1 MQTENLPTEV
11 FNQRFIDKLEAG
23 EVKTAADA
31 GTSFIR
37 RKLREDGF
45 LRKIIPPQPLGNQ
58 DLDRVIDHDKPVRIE
73 DFEPNVPAAKAVP
86 FGEIADMD
94 YFYGP
99 KFLVPFARILTPEET
114 KDIDELRTYRMD
126 IRRILMDN
134 MLKDMMS
141 VEDGT
146 FISAVDAIVG
156 AANSTVAAT
165 GLVQHV
171 GINAALTNNRP
182 AYAAV
187 LKILENAKLN
197 NGTILMNRITAK
209 AFLTFDRTV
218 LGGDLS
224 ERIFTDGL
232 SAIQEA
238 RIFGVRHLFTI
249 KREIVPDNVVYV
261 FAEPQYLGKFY
272 TLQDATVHMEKKKY
286 FIKFMAYET
295 IGAAIGNI
303 AGVAKVT
310 FNAPTY

>member
-1 MQTENLPTEV
+1 MQPETTLPPEV
-11 FNQRFIDKLEAG
+11 FNQKFIDKIDAG
-23 EVKTAADA
+23 EVKSAADA

-37 RKLREDGF
+37 RRLREDGF
-45 LRKIIPPQPLGNQ
+45 FRKILPPQPLGNQ

-73 DFEPNVPAAKAVP
+73 DFEPNVPAAKSVP

-99 KFLVPFARILTPEET
+99 KFLVPFSRILTPEET

-134 MLKDMMS
+134 MLKDMMTE
-141 VEDGT
+141 EDGK
-146 FISAVDAIVG
+146 FISTIDGIVG
-156 AANSTVAAT
+156 AADSVVAET
-165 GLVQHV
+165 GLVQHKAV
-171 GINAALTNNRP
+171 AGNITRDNYP
-182 AYAAV
+182 EV
-187 LKILENAKLN
+187 LKILELAKLN

-209 AFLTFDRTV
+209 RFLTFDRTEI
-218 LGGDLS
+218 GGDLS
-224 ERIFTDGL
+224 QKMFTDGL
-232 SAIQEA
+232 SALQEA

-249 KREIVPDNVVYV
+249 KTELVPLNVVYI

-295 IGAAIGNI
+295 IGSAIGNI
-303 AGVAKVT
+303 AAVAKVT
-310 FNAPTY
+310 FTP